1 MPGLTQPLRPD
12 QPTTQKLAACALLTL
27 AKASQPSRN
36 AIIAAGA
43 VPLLPSLLQSGEGFV
58 DEIATAEALQNLAS
72 GSYSDKNAIIAAG
85 ALPMLVA
92 ILRSGQPRVHKPVAD
107 ASNEPAVGSRLNN
120 PFFLRMQL
128 LHTAKVL

>member
-1 MPGLTQPLRPD
+1 M
-12 QPTTQKLAACALLTL
+12 
-27 AKASQPSRN
+27 
-36 AIIAAGA
+36 
-43 VPLLPSLLQSGEGFV
+43 